1 VHEAT
6 RGRIGQCESSDPSR
20 THRSLHNVP
29 YATCIRR
36 FSQRIHWDFSR
47 PFRPRILTGLPTTTL
62 VLVLLGLAI
71 AALSAPVARTAEPVR
86 WGYLSNGLEYLIIA
100 NHAAP
105 LVGSTAIVHAG
116 SSAEDAK
123 TQGASHFLEHLLFNG
138 TETMSQEELYAAFDR
153 MGVYHNATTRPTHM
167 AHFILSPTEAFS
179 RALRLQQSMV
189 FHSVLSG
196 EKVEKERGII
206 IEELAKDRDAGEYDQ
221 EQVLLAD
228 AFGQTGY
235 GLPTLGTTQSIRNL
249 SREELQGFYQRF
261 YAPGNVTWVLIGD
274 FDPDAAV
281 DSLEA
286 TVGREVPRE
295 VPPNLVPVLDLRAPR
310 VRTHPLPMDA
320 PSIQLIW
327 QGPAPSSNEFTA
339 FRARAEIAMG
349 GESSPFGSALTRRL
363 GTRLEGYGFELA
375 EYPGRS
381 LARVRLDL
389 SAGAEPESLLA
400 VLEDVRAA
408 TAATPIDPAALAAW
422 RTRQE
427 ADEEFLREKPH
438 YYGILRGE
446 ALAARGLPA
455 MAMTLQLIREL
466 SPLQVRDADNLL
478 ARPADRVTILAPD
491 TPPAMPDSG
500 KSGQRVVERFTLR
513 NGAEIVLLS
522 SPESGV
528 LAVHGFIRDR
538 SAREPAG
545 GAGAAE
551 LLHLVLSD
559 GPITLSPEQFS
570 RRLDELGVEWKTADD
585 PRIPYDDF
593 YSVSEWSYL
602 RVQGLDR
609 NAGPTLELLAQTL
622 RAPRL
627 DEASISRARLVLLE
641 RAEKARKSGREAV
654 RRLIDKTVWQRGGI
668 YGDATSLQAL
678 DLAAV
683 RSWAPGYLD
692 PAGMLFVVATSLPVS
707 EAKTALE
714 RTLGSIPASGT
725 PYSPKAEDTAAQ
737 SLRLVS
743 AFTPAPDGEGSAFAR
758 QLAGDAGDTPP
769 PAVLVDSVGAAQ
781 PNLQLFRLVG
791 QVSEAD
797 RAALTVANAI
807 LSDRFA
813 FQLREREGLAYSIGS
828 NLVRTPQGS
837 YLWQAGAGAQ
847 VAALPR
853 IAEGV
858 RGAVDSLAASPPSA
872 DETAQTIGKLRG
884 AGLMRRA
891 TRINLAYATGL
902 AVLRGESPSSVEEF
916 EQSLAAVTPEQVSQC
931 VRNYLKLRPE
941 LIAVAR

>member
-1 VHEAT
+1 MIVALAVAT
-6 RGRIGQCESSDPSR
+6 SG
-20 THRSLHNVP
+20 
-29 YATCIRR
+29 A
-36 FSQRIHWDFSR
+36 F
-47 PFRPRILTGLPTTTL
+47 
-62 VLVLLGLAI
+62 
-71 AALSAPVARTAEPVR
+71 AADPVR
-86 WGYLSNGLEYLIIA
+86 WGYLSNGLEYLVIA

-116 SSAEDAK
+116 SAAEDAK

-167 AHFILSPTEAFS
+167 AHFILSPSESFP

-189 FHSVLSG
+189 FHSVLSA

-206 IEELAKDRDAGEYDQ
+206 IEELAKDRDNGDYDQ
-221 EQVLLAD
+221 EQILLAD
-228 AFGQTGY
+228 AFGSGGY
-235 GLPTLGTTQSIRNL
+235 GLPTLGTPESIRNL

-261 YAPGNVTWVLIGD
+261 YAAGNVTWILIGD
-274 FDPDAAV
+274 IDPDAAI

-286 TVGREVPRE
+286 TVGGEIPRE
-295 VPPNLVPVLDLRAPR
+295 VTPNAIPTLDLRAPR
-310 VRTHPLPMDA
+310 VRIHHLPVET
-320 PSIQLIW
+320 PVVQLMW
-327 QGPAPSSNEFTA
+327 QGPAPSSLEYTA
-339 FRARAEIAMG
+339 YRAKTEISMG
-349 GESSPFGSALTRRL
+349 GESSPFGSALARRL
-363 GTRLEGYGFELA
+363 GARLGGYGFELA
-375 EYPGRS
+375 EYPGLS
-381 LARVRLDL
+381 LTRVRLDL
-389 SAGAEPESLLA
+389 PEGADPESL
-400 VLEDVRAA
+400 VTVFEQVRAQVA
-408 TAATPIDPAALAAW
+408 GLPLDPAALAAW

-455 MAMTLQLIREL
+455 MAMTLRSIRDVTVA
-466 SPLQVRDADNLL
+466 QVEQAANPL
-478 ARPADRVTILAPD
+478 ARPADRVTILMPD
-491 TPPAMPDSG
+491 TPTSAPDSASAG
-500 KSGQRVVERFTLR
+500 PTTMERFSLA
-513 NGAEIVLLS
+513 NGAEVVLLS

-528 LAVHGFIRDR
+528 LAIHGFIRDR

-551 LLHLVLSD
+551 LLHLALAE
-559 GPITLSPEQFS
+559 GPVTLTPEQFG

-593 YSVSEWSYL
+593 YSVPEWSYL

-609 NAGPTLELLAQTL
+609 NAAATLDLVAQTL
-622 RAPRL
+622 RSPRL
-627 DEASISRARLVLLE
+627 SQETFDRARQVLIE
-641 RAEKARKSGREAV
+641 RAEKGRKSGREAV
-654 RRLIDKTVWQRGGI
+654 RRLVDRTLWQRSGV
-668 YGDATSLQAL
+668 YGDAASLQSL
-678 DLAAV
+678 DLTAI
-683 RSWAPGYLD
+683 RRWAPTYLD
-692 PAGMLFVVATSLPVS
+692 PSGMLFVVATSLPVQ
-707 EAKTALE
+707 EARSVLE
-714 RTLGSIPASGT
+714 RSLGTLAAGVP
-725 PYSPKAEDTAAQ
+725 PYSPAQEESAAQ
-737 SLRLVS
+737 SIRL
-743 AFTPAPDGEGSAFAR
+743 ASAFAPGATADGSALAR
-758 QLAGDAGDTPP
+758 DLAGPDRDTPP

-781 PNLQLFRLVG
+781 ANLQLFRLIG

-847 VAALPR
+847 VSALPR
-853 IAEGV
+853 IVEGV
-858 RGAVDSLAASPPSA
+858 RAAVDSLAASVPSV

-891 TRINLAYATGL
+891 TRINLAYATGV
-902 AVLRGESPSSVEEF
+902 AILRGVGG
-916 EQSLAAVTPEQVSQC
+916 Q
-931 VRNYLKLRPE
+931 R
-941 LIAVAR
+941 